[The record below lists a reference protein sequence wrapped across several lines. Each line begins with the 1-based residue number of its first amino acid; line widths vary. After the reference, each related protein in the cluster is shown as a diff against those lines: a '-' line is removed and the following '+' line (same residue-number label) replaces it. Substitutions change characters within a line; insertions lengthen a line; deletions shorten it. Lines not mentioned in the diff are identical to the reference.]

1 MSAVTGEAELRSGS
15 YQGETAS
22 AAARLLELADPRQ
35 VLIDDATARTIDGQL
50 PAELAFAEVRD
61 DGTPAWAL
69 VAPGLSIPPRA
80 ETCPYRGLMAF
91 RSEDGDLFFGRDEV
105 VASVRDRL
113 LESGFM
119 AVVGA
124 SGSGKSSLV
133 RAGVAPAYGRARE
146 GPVVVMTPGSDP
158 AARLGRALSP
168 EPPSLLIVDQLEEL
182 FTLCR
187 DETRRTE
194 FIDVLMDL
202 RETGSTAVVLVL
214 RADFY
219 GRCADHPRLAKAL
232 AEHQYLL
239 GAMSGDEL
247 RRAIEGPARAAGLRL
262 ETGLVDT
269 MLADVKGEPGA
280 LPLLSHALY
289 ESWVR
294 RDGRVL
300 TRAGYVDAGGVRGAI
315 AKSADDVYL
324 GCDENERV
332 LMRQMLLQLTEL
344 GETTEDTRR
353 RVPLTELIAGEA
365 GDTAAILEQ
374 LAAAR
379 LVVVDDGSAEIAHE
393 ALIREWPRLR
403 GWLAEDR
410 DELRAL
416 RQLTTAARSWEE
428 NGRDDA
434 DLYRG
439 TRLAAAVE
447 RIAHE
452 GQLSPAEREFVEAS
466 RDAQERELTSAQ
478 RRARRLRALLAV
490 VAAALV
496 VAVIAGSFALVQRGS
511 ARRTATV
518 AQAGRLAAQSREVAA
533 QHPDL
538 GLLLALE
545 AGRIDDSVDT
555 RGALLGALE
564 RGSRIHAWLQ
574 GFDSP
579 VVATAFNP
587 SGTLLATTTIKEARL
602 YDTRT
607 WKPVGLP
614 LRSSQGGY
622 SGVDFSPDGRMLA
635 IAGGEGRVE
644 LWDVATR
651 TKRRELTDPAA
662 ATSA

>member
-1 MSAVTGEAELRSGS
+1 
-15 YQGETAS
+15 
-22 AAARLLELADPRQ
+22 
-35 VLIDDATARTIDGQL
+35 
-50 PAELAFAEVRD
+50 
-61 DGTPAWAL
+61 
-69 VAPGLSIPPRA
+69 
-80 ETCPYRGLMAF
+80 
-91 RSEDGDLFFGRDEV
+91 
-105 VASVRDRL
+105 
-113 LESGFM
+113 
-119 AVVGA
+119 
-124 SGSGKSSLV
+124 
-133 RAGVAPAYGRARE
+133 
-146 GPVVVMTPGSDP
+146 MTPGSDP
-158 AARLGRALSP
+158 AVGLGRALSP

-187 DETRRTE
+187 DETSRTE

-202 RETGSTAVVLVL
+202 RETSSTAVVVVL

-269 MLADVKGEPGA
+269 MLADVEGEPGA

-300 TRAGYVDAGGVRGAI
+300 TRTGYVDAGGVRGAI

-324 GCDENERV
+324 GCDETEQV

-353 RVPLTELIAGEA
+353 RVPLTELISGEAGEA
-365 GDTAAILEQ
+365 AAILEQ

-410 DELRAL
+410 DELRAR
-416 RQLTTAARSWEE
+416 RQLATAARSWEE

-447 RIAHE
+447 RFAHE

-564 RGSRIHAWLQ
+564 HGSRIHAWLQ

-602 YDTRT
+602 YDTRRGSRWACPCDRPRAAT
-607 WKPVGLP
+607 QGSTSAPTGGRW
-614 LRSSQGGY
+614 RSRAERAASSCGT
-622 SGVDFSPDGRMLA
+622 SR
-635 IAGGEGRVE
+635 R
-644 LWDVATR
+644 R
-651 TKRRELTDPAA
+651 KKRRELTDPAA
-662 ATSA
+662 ATSAEPALSAVRYSPDGRVIAAGAAGDEPRHAVGDRDRSGDRPADHRQPAGVGRRATDLLQPGLEAHRRPGRSRDRRDLGGRDGAPGRQAARDRERRRGGGDLRRGRSHR